1 MGRDSAVTCMLR
13 GTCQF
18 AKLLHHKCIRK
29 KSKKRFSRE
38 KNTTKHQHYGAGI
51 EVVSKV
57 MDAFR
62 KFVGPKKA
70 TSSELNQN
78 HDKVEK
84 HHKKVNFV
92 LVVQALRW

>member
-1 MGRDSAVTCMLR
+1 M
-13 GTCQF
+13 
-18 AKLLHHKCIRK
+18 
-29 KSKKRFSRE
+29 
-38 KNTTKHQHYGAGI
+38 
-51 EVVSKV
+51 SKV

-78 HDKVEK
+78 HGKVEK

>member
-1 MGRDSAVTCMLR
+1 M
-13 GTCQF
+13 
-18 AKLLHHKCIRK
+18 
-29 KSKKRFSRE
+29 
-38 KNTTKHQHYGAGI
+38 
-51 EVVSKV
+51 SKV

-78 HDKVEK
+78 HGKVEK
-84 HHKKVNFV
+84 HHKQVNFV